1 MKPLPLRV
9 YAALAVLFT
18 AIGIWIIVSP
28 TAVGYQPKGAHWVT
42 TTYNDVIVGALLALS
57 SLGLLLVQI
66 TATIRARLRAAD
78 R

>member
-9 YAALAVLFT
+9 YAALAVLLT

-28 TAVGYQPKGAHWVT
+28 TAVGYQPQGAHWVT
-42 TTYNDVIVGALLALS
+42 PTYNDVIVGALLALS